1 MEQLDELELDLVK
14 TLVKMD
20 LLESKETLKY
30 ITDKEEKEVLVQNI
44 RLLESIIK
52 KLKKWFLK
60 KQNSNMGFVFSFGKC
75 FHKGPICL
83 NTGFLLE

>member
-1 MEQLDELELDLVK
+1 MERLNELELDLVK

-30 ITDKEEKEVLVQNI
+30 ITEREEKEVLEQNI

-52 KLKKWFLK
+52 KLKKWLFKNKIYVL
-60 KQNSNMGFVFSFGKC
+60 GFVF
-75 FHKGPICL
+75 L
-83 NTGFLLE
+83 VL

>member
-1 MEQLDELELDLVK
+1 MERLNELELDLVK

-30 ITDKEEKEVLVQNI
+30 ITDREEKEVLVQNI

-52 KLKKWFLK
+52 KLK
-60 KQNSNMGFVFSFGKC
+60 N
-75 FHKGPICL
+75 
-83 NTGFLLE
+83 

>member
-52 KLKKWFLK
+52 KLKKWL
-60 KQNSNMGFVFSFGKC
+60 
-75 FHKGPICL
+75 
-83 NTGFLLE
+83 